1 MLSDHSRCGAA
12 LILISLEQPFHHFV
26 HVGSLSL
33 RRGDYSD
40 TVLLERASRHFARG
54 GWLSLWCG
62 ADSVKEILCNEFVKE
77 TTLDKRG
84 ELVCGSW
91 KRSCRDTAS
100 SKTLAQNSGDSC
112 LERVFLISE
121 KGQSLE
127 ILNFFGVCGSLSV
140 VCPMTSVARCGQAI
154 LVCFD
159 IADAL
164 NIALFLVTSQLL
176 AGDLKTTKNPLY
188 YWQTLIKYEHC
199 DEFFTYYP
207 KYNDY
212 VAMQSVRDDTTSDK
226 EFCVVEGD
234 TYPPKFCS
242 TFPPD
247 FQKET
252 LKLVIRDCKNTLCEL
267 AQSGKWKAGWFKQG
281 KAKKMPW
288 PREMQKDGH
297 QSLGYEDAFPEQ
309 LFRVGVGLPILDGG
323 LTWANQQSDGDIWG
337 IIL

>member
-1 MLSDHSRCGAA
+1 MW
-12 LILISLEQPFHHFV
+12 
-26 HVGSLSL
+26 
-33 RRGDYSD
+33 
-40 TVLLERASRHFARG
+40 LLE
-54 GWLSLWCG
+54 
-62 ADSVKEILCNEFVKE
+62 KILYRYCEFKNPP
-77 TTLDKRG
+77 
-84 ELVCGSW
+84 
-91 KRSCRDTAS
+91 
-100 SKTLAQNSGDSC
+100 LAQNSGDSC

-121 KGQSLE
+121 KGQCLE

-154 LVCFD
+154 LVCRFD

-176 AGDLKTTKNPLY
+176 AGDLKTTKKPLY

-199 DEFFTYYP
+199 NEFFTYLP

-212 VAMQSVRDDTTSDK
+212 VAMQSVRDDTTADK
-226 EFCVVEGD
+226 EFCVVEG
-234 TYPPKFCS
+234 TTWPPQFCS
-242 TFPPD
+242 TIPPH
-247 FQKET
+247 FHKET
-252 LKLVIRDCKNTLCEL
+252 LKMVIADCKNRLCEL

-297 QSLGYEDAFPEQ
+297 QSLGYEDAFLVVQ
-309 LFRVGVGLPILDGG
+309 RCCWLTQKMQG
-323 LTWANQQSDGDIWG
+323 LTWANQQSDGDFWG

>member
-1 MLSDHSRCGAA
+1 MDWRSFFLFLSMLFYFCKRLGKDILVEDWKVTINRGLGSVSLVARCWFCQGD
-12 LILISLEQPFHHFV
+12 LVQWICKGNHPGQK
-26 HVGSLSL
+26 
-33 RRGDYSD
+33 RR
-40 TVLLERASRHFARG
+40 A
-54 GWLSLWCG
+54 
-62 ADSVKEILCNEFVKE
+62 K
-77 TTLDKRG
+77 
-84 ELVCGSW
+84 VCGSW

-212 VAMQSVRDDTTSDK
+212 VAMQPVRDDTTSDK

-297 QSLGYEDAFPEQ
+297 QSLGYEDAFPTQ
-309 LFRVGVGLPILDGG
+309 LFRDVVGLPILDGG